1 MANSDLPGYAPE
13 RPLWQPP
20 AVIPSGSVGE
30 LARAVQ
36 TALAGISGALQQ
48 LGGRRNVVPLQ
59 GNLDARDG
67 QVIAGVASGQVIT
80 LPSPNLGQYGS
91 VTVIVTAVSSAA
103 TVVSPDGSSYALD
116 QTGVY
121 EFAISPDDTAWRAP
135 PWLSSTGAGFDWS
148 TVLDKGA
155 SSGAHNPI
163 IDAGQY
169 IGFGDQSLIPPGGT
183 NQIRAAT
190 DFGVRSEG
198 NIALTSATT
207 MQLRPLGSWLWCNPF
222 DPFYVYTANTPQL
235 EIGTDGTWYLGASFD
250 SGSSGEVLT
259 SQGAGSPP
267 VWASV
272 DLSSVT
278 YTAGDGI
285 DLASNV
291 FSADVSDF
299 AGTGLEDD
307 GSNNLR
313 IAAAAAGSGL
323 TGGGGSALAVGAGD
337 GITVNANDVAVKV
350 SDIAGAGL
358 EDDGSNNLR
367 IAASAAGTGLSG
379 GGGSPLAVNQATSF
393 TWTGSH
399 QYSNT
404 LGFTTA
410 GRVSQTLAANANNVD
425 MSAANVLR
433 LVANGFSLTGMVA
446 GFSGQL
452 VLIVNADSSDAL
464 NISHDS
470 ASSTA
475 ANRFFCPAN
484 TVYSVPARGCVWAY
498 YDGPSSRWL
507 LVAAPGNG

>member
-1 MANSDLPGYAPE
+1 MADQDLPGYAPE

-80 LPSPNLGQYGS
+80 LPSPNLGQFGS

-103 TVVSPDGSSYALD
+103 TVVSPDGSSYELD

-135 PWLSSTGAGFDWS
+135 PWLSSTGVGFDWS
-148 TVLDKGA
+148 TVLDKGRT
-155 SSGAHNPI
+155 SGAHSPV

-169 IGFGDQSLIPPGGT
+169 LGFGDPAVTDPFPG
-183 NQIRAAT
+183 QIRADGGLELRCTGAGEWT
-190 DFGVRSEG
+190 AVTSLTFT
-198 NIALTSATT
+198 ALTSMEFFASTGT
-207 MQLRPLGSWLWCNPF
+207 LHLRPTSYCWVNPF
-222 DPFYVYTANTPQL
+222 GQFYVYTANVARL
-235 EIGTDGTWYLGASFD
+235 EIGSNGTWYLGAAFD
-250 SGSSGEVLT
+250 SGTSGQVLT
-259 SQGAGSPP
+259 SQGNGSPP
-267 VWASV
+267 IWSTV

-313 IAAAAAGSGL
+313 IAAAAAGAGL

-337 GITVNANDVAVKV
+337 GITVNADDVAV
-350 SDIAGAGL
+350 SASAIAGAGL
-358 EDDGSNNLR
+358 ADDGSNNL
-367 IAASAAGTGLSG
+367 AVDQSAD
-379 GGGSPLAVNQATSF
+379 F

-399 QYSNT
+399 QFGET
-404 LGFTTA
+404 LGFATG
-410 GRVSQTLAANANNVD
+410 GRVSQTLSAGANNVD
-425 MSAANVLR
+425 MTTANVLR